1 MELATQLVLWEDG
14 FDCSVGNLGAM
25 GSWCCLGHCHCYWD
39 ESEVLTHAVNVGFE
53 SLSQKVLLIHFMTRN
68 SNDSFA
74 VRSLLSSPNNYLV
87 LV

>member
-1 MELATQLVLWEDG
+1 MLW
-14 FDCSVGNLGAM
+14 VHGAAWGIAIVIGM
-25 GSWCCLGHCHCYWD
+25 KVKYLRVVFGIIP
-39 ESEVLTHAVNVGFE
+39 HAVNVGFE